1 MNTLEAGSIRSP
13 RTTSMS
19 SSSNSSVTG
28 TMNKQFNT
36 LMSISTSESPDK
48 QSTIDETSST
58 KTKTETALTVDTPDT
73 EVSAQTGQKIQKEV
87 KFFIPEKV
95 AACNRLSTGSN
106 MSTSSVESTDNQ
118 SSLNHSFSPS
128 SYNTNVGGLQNG
140 ICIKQSIITKKDIKI
155 AAKAIEM
162 ITCFLQYRKDCIPVL
177 LNIKMFNECI
187 IDVLTGS
194 ISSEIRVY
202 MEKFLLKL
210 SCQIDSPSYKCKE
223 HLINLIIKARLP
235 LWINSSLSRA
245 STQKLIIQSTQYFN
259 LRSALLENMTIEEQ
273 SLYSINLNKMLND
286 EVNWLIYFTPT
297 KNLKDIDNILLTG
310 HLRLTRALLTCET
323 ANKVS
328 TNKILN
334 T

>member
-1 MNTLEAGSIRSP
+1 MSKRDLEAGSIRSP

-28 TMNKQFNT
+28 AMNKQFNT

-48 QSTIDETSST
+48 PSAIEETSCT
-58 KTKTETALTVDTPDT
+58 KKAETALSVDTSTTDT
-73 EVSAQTGQKIQKEV
+73 SANAGQKIQKEV

-128 SYNTNVGGLQNG
+128 SYNANVGGLQNG
-140 ICIKQSIITKKDIKI
+140 ICIKQTLITKKDIKI

-162 ITCFLQYRKDCIPVL
+162 ITCFLQYRKDCISVL

-194 ISSEIRVY
+194 ISSEIRGY

-210 SCQIDSPSYKCKE
+210 SCQIDSPSHKCKE
-223 HLINLIIKARLP
+223 HFINLIIKARLP

-259 LRSALLENMTIEEQ
+259 LRSALLEHMTIEEQ

-297 KNLKDIDNILLTG
+297 KNLRDIDNILLTG

-323 ANKVS
+323 ANKVCIES
-328 TNKILN
+328 IFQ
-334 T
+334 